1 MVSFSLQLLL
11 RREKMRV
18 KTILI
23 AAIGLLLV
31 QCCCLSGLLSEQQQS
46 VQTLAATAE
55 ILPEQPFA
63 TAVTELPSPPPQQPA
78 TRPTLAPDTA
88 SITTTQVYTVRQT
101 LRLVNEGSAPVEELK
116 LRIALIRDW
125 EPYQQVRSMVIS
137 PSEYEL
143 VTDQYDNHYAEFWF
157 FDVRP
162 GDSLPIDLEFE
173 VAVNGLKF
181 DLGNCSGPMIQ
192 EPTGAERFL
201 EVDHSSIQ
209 SLAGQL
215 SQNTGTTCEIS
226 ENIYTYVIDTLDYA
240 GYLPESLGAVEALR
254 RGSGDCTEYSD
265 LAISLHRAAGIPA
278 QFVEGITYSRD
289 GFYDEGQSKHDWLE
303 VYLPGTGWVPL
314 DPTWGE
320 ESNHFARLKPDHIII
335 TKGRNLEMLDDYHF
349 WAFWWWGDTS
359 KVTVN
364 AYDESWRIWKK

>member
-1 MVSFSLQLLL
+1 
-11 RREKMRV
+11 MRV

-23 AAIGLLLV
+23 AAIALLLV
-31 QCCCLSGLLSEQQQS
+31 QCCCLSGLFAESQQPPQILS
-46 VQTLAATAE
+46 ATDE
-55 ILPEQPFA
+55 LFLPEESPA
-63 TAVTELPSPPPQQPA
+63 TVIPEASPPPTQPVA
-78 TRPTLAPDTA
+78 KPTLAPDTA

-101 LRLVNEGSAPVEELK
+101 LRLVNEGSAPVEKLK
-116 LRIALIRDW
+116 LRMALIRDW
-125 EPYQQVRSMVIS
+125 EPYQRVRSMEIS
-137 PSEYEL
+137 PLDYEL

-157 FDVRP
+157 YDVRP
-162 GDSLPIDLEFE
+162 GDSLPIDIVFE

-192 EPTGAERFL
+192 ELTGAERFL
-201 EVDHSSIQ
+201 EVNHTSIKSQ
-209 SLAGQL
+209 AEQL
-215 SQNTGTTCEIS
+215 SQNTGTACEIS

-240 GYLPESLGAVEALR
+240 GYIPESLGAVEALR

-265 LAISLHRAAGIPA
+265 LAITLHRAAGIPA

-335 TKGRNLEMLDDYHF
+335 TKGRNLETLDNYHY
-349 WAFWWWGDTS
+349 WAYWWWGDAS
-359 KVTVN
+359 KITVS